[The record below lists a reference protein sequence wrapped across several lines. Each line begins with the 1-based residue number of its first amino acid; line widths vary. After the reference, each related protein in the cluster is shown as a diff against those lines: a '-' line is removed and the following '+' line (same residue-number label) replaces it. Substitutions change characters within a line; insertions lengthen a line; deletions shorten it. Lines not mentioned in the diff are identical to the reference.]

1 MIHIW
6 RPLRGGGGV
15 GGGGVKQKWNVI
27 GCRRVGLCECSGR
40 PIFIFSLKKSGFAP
54 WPDIML
60 IIYYWQETFLLTLT
74 SDSEASLK
82 WYHCIAC
89 GLNRTIGHVVN
100 LNMTWL
106 YFILYISF
114 LFNFV
119 DPHTR
124 ARCCSVV
131 CLRFQVMQIKQVD
144 CKISTKN
151 IFFKKTFPNIFEQL
165 HKQIDSEASAQPWPS
180 ASFRYKRKAKN
191 GFLIFLKLLWGRDW
205 LQLNEKKSMESQ
217 TRLMNWYWKQKPTW
231 KKDLI

>member
-124 ARCCSVV
+124 ARCCSIV

-144 CKISTKN
+144 CKISTKK
-151 IFFKKTFPNIFEQL
+151 IFF
-165 HKQIDSEASAQPWPS
+165 
-180 ASFRYKRKAKN
+180 
-191 GFLIFLKLLWGRDW
+191 
-205 LQLNEKKSMESQ
+205 
-217 TRLMNWYWKQKPTW
+217 
-231 KKDLI
+231 